1 MMRAWRLRISAQD
14 AIEFFIR
21 LVLAGIMFIIFFTII
36 KIVTTAFHHVLNNPK
51 RPIADAR
58 FGRFMVMMLKVLL
71 WMQVVPMLVNQIQIG
86 VQSVVAFIGA
96 ISLSIGLSVRDI
108 AMNVS
113 YGVVLILDKP
123 FQLGDL
129 VEVAGE
135 KGIVRELGLISTSI
149 LAPDGRI
156 MQLTNTQVFC
166 KPIINFTKYG
176 KIRLECKFKLVY
188 GSDLLLIRQ
197 ICIETARKIPKV
209 LDDSPVGLIV
219 RELSETGLTM
229 ALRYYVL
236 PEDQLSAVWE
246 VNEAVLGALMDARVM
261 FAVWPPGLGQSLRHL
276 AKARVPGLNEV
287 LGSDD
292 SETDEEDIDLD
303 MSKDLVDAAAGV
315 TALTE

>member
-113 YGVVLILDKP
+113 YGVVLILDH
-123 FQLGDL
+123 FD
-129 VEVAGE
+129 
-135 KGIVRELGLISTSI
+135 
-149 LAPDGRI
+149 
-156 MQLTNTQVFC
+156 
-166 KPIINFTKYG
+166 
-176 KIRLECKFKLVY
+176 
-188 GSDLLLIRQ
+188 
-197 ICIETARKIPKV
+197 
-209 LDDSPVGLIV
+209 
-219 RELSETGLTM
+219 
-229 ALRYYVL
+229 
-236 PEDQLSAVWE
+236 
-246 VNEAVLGALMDARVM
+246 
-261 FAVWPPGLGQSLRHL
+261 
-276 AKARVPGLNEV
+276 
-287 LGSDD
+287 
-292 SETDEEDIDLD
+292 
-303 MSKDLVDAAAGV
+303 
-315 TALTE
+315 